1 MTVTN
6 SGMDTTRTAVGTGH
20 PAPSVEDI
28 ERIGAIASPV
38 LRNLAITDAYA
49 RLSRVF
55 AARTG
60 PRANWCT
67 FATWASRQAGRT
79 IRGEDLGDTLRRR
92 VGAPVRLWRP
102 VEALWRWLLGKGL
115 LDPGSRLG
123 RIAREIHSP
132 FDAFERASDAVA
144 RGNLKVFAEI
154 GREFARYLATCPA
167 EVPPQSPEMT
177 AFLGRLRPGAPPE
190 GQDRLRQAFSCYQ
203 RQTHEPAPD
212 TRAGLMLLA
221 NLSIGLHEQSRLQ
234 PEIAEA
240 VDAPLATAADLGH
253 RVLEVLAPG
262 SVRWP
267 EAARRPA
274 AAALGWIAARLRA
287 AAVRL
292 SREVITE
299 RLMVLTLPPD
309 IVLSLGRNLEAAV
322 PPVVAASTVA
332 ELAAFV
338 REFDPC
344 RPGEQTCGADDWCDL
359 RQRMHYILHLF
370 RAYQE
375 DTSLFTPPFTD
386 EQVRAFE
393 RGDIPTG
400 GL

>member
-1 MTVTN
+1 MTASS
-6 SGMDTTRTAVGTGH
+6 SGMDTPRSAGGTGH
-20 PAPSVEDI
+20 PAPSVDDI

-38 LRNLAITDAYA
+38 LRNLAITEAYA
-49 RLSRVF
+49 RLSHAF

-60 PRANWCT
+60 QRANWCT

-92 VGAPVRLWRP
+92 VGGPVRLWRP
-102 VEALWRWLLGKGL
+102 IEALWRWLLGKGL

-123 RIAREIHSP
+123 RIVREIHSP

-167 EVPPQSPEMT
+167 EVPPQSPEMMV
-177 AFLGRLRPGAPPE
+177 FLDGLRPGAPPE
-190 GQDRLRQAFSCYQ
+190 GQDRLRQAFSYYQ
-203 RQTHEPAPD
+203 RQAHEQAPEA
-212 TRAGLMLLA
+212 RAGLMLLA
-221 NLSIGLHEQSRLQ
+221 NLSIGFHEQTRLQ

-240 VDAPLATAADLGH
+240 VDAPLGTAADLGH
-253 RVLEVLAPG
+253 RVLEVLAPE
-262 SVRWP
+262 SERWP
-267 EAARRPA
+267 EVARRPA
-274 AAALGWIAARLRA
+274 AAVLGWFAARLRA

-292 SREVITE
+292 SREVITD

-309 IVLSLGRNLEAAV
+309 IVLSLGRNLDAAV

-332 ELAAFV
+332 ELATFV

-375 DTSLFTPPFTD
+375 DASLFTTPFTT
-386 EQVRAFE
+386 EQVLAFE
-393 RGDIPTG
+393 RGDVPTG